1 MSKLTGDFLQEIF
14 VRYAHELNG
23 FVRSHWPKE
32 QDVADIIQESFL
44 RLSQTPNPEQIINT
58 RAFLFQTAANMV
70 VDLHRRRQVREKFL
84 ETFVDSDALD
94 LPQQSPETYWEN
106 HETLE
111 QLRLWLHEMPELQR
125 HAFVLYRIEG
135 YTYAEIAQH
144 LGISVRCSERYV
156 KLVTEHISTRLD
168 NIGGF

>member
-1 MSKLTGDFLQEIF
+1 MSKLASDLLQDIFLK
-14 VRYAHELNG
+14 YAHELNG
-23 FVRSHWPKE
+23 FVRSRWPKE

-70 VDLHRRRQVREKFL
+70 VDRHRRRQVREKFL
-84 ETFVDSDALD
+84 ETFVDVDALD
-94 LPQQSPETYWEN
+94 PPQQSPETYWEN

-111 QLRLWLHEMPELQR
+111 QFRLWLNELPELQR
-125 HAFVLYRIEG
+125 HAFVLFRIEG
-135 YTYAEIAQH
+135 YSHSEIAQH

-156 KLVTEHISTRLD
+156 KLVMEHISSHLD
-168 NIGGF
+168 DIGGF